1 MVANAGRR
9 LDCANRGRGGQCTGG
24 DRLHLRSTKG
34 AARRATLGAQGSGGD
49 LSVWCCPPRSG
60 HMRIALLSGGISGY
74 FIGLG
79 PLFSR

>member
-1 MVANAGRR
+1 MAARARTR
-9 LDCANRGRGGQCTGG
+9 LAFPNRGGAGNALGG

-34 AARRATLGAQGSGGD
+34 AARRATLGAQGSGGT
-49 LSVWCCPPRSG
+49 CRSG
-60 HMRIALLSGGISGY
+60 VVRLAPAMRECVLPGGEISGY